1 MGDSEDLSDRGSLAP
16 LISHIER
23 ARGVD
28 LSQYRSS
35 YVERR
40 LATRLRA
47 LGLTTYREYAA
58 YLTDHP
64 TEYARLLDAL
74 TVNVT
79 DFFRDPP
86 VWDIIRR
93 EVVPSILAQKA
104 TAGHH
109 AVRAWSAGC
118 ATGEEPYSIA
128 MAFLAARGPKPER
141 LLLSVT
147 ATDLDPIALR
157 TAERAEYDIGKLEH
171 IPAHDRSRFV
181 TSADPRHF
189 NLAPEVTEKVRFRT
203 LDLFSD
209 EPPMA
214 MDLILC
220 RNVFIYFTR
229 EQQERVTGVFLKALA
244 KGGYLVLGRTEK
256 MATEAGKGFE
266 PVSGRE
272 RVYRKR

>member
-1 MGDSEDLSDRGSLAP
+1 MEETEDVAARGSLPP
-16 LISHIER
+16 LIAQIER
-23 ARGVD
+23 ERGID
-28 LSQYRSS
+28 LSQYRAS

-47 LGLTTYREYAA
+47 LSLPTYREYGA
-58 YLTDHP
+58 YLAQRP
-64 TEYARLLDAL
+64 TEYGRLIDAL

-86 VWDIIRR
+86 VWEIIRG
-93 EVVPSILAQKA
+93 EVIPSILSQKA
-104 TAGHH
+104 ASGHH

-118 ATGEEPYSIA
+118 ATGEEPYSLA

-141 LLLSVT
+141 LLLHIT
-147 ATDLDPIALR
+147 ATDLDPLALE
-157 TAERAEYDIGKLEH
+157 TAARAEYDLAKAEH
-171 IPAHDRSRFV
+171 IPTADRARFITHDERRFRIV
-181 TSADPRHF
+181 
-189 NLAPEVTEKVRFRT
+189 PEVTERVRFKK

-209 EPPMA
+209 QPPMS

-229 EQQERVTGVFLKALA
+229 EQQERVIGMFHRSLVR
-244 KGGYLVLGRTEK
+244 GGYLVMGRTEK

-266 PVSGRE
+266 AVSGRE
-272 RVYRKR
+272 RVYRKV